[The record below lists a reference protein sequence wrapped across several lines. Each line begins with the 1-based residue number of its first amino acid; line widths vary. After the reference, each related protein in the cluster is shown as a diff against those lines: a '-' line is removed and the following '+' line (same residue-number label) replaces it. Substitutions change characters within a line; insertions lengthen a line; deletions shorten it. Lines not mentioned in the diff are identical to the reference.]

1 MKNSP
6 EYLKHSELHQSSNTD
21 HFLKYRSLL
30 DMKPYIIG
38 TSNTRSLQWL
48 EKYVIALIVKIHLC
62 GHTKAQLFNS

>member
-38 TSNTRSLQWL
+38 TSNTRSLQ
-48 EKYVIALIVKIHLC
+48 
-62 GHTKAQLFNS
+62 